1 MIKQICTDLV
11 ENVLYSACAQAI
23 KYQVT
28 LKEMATDLTINAHI
42 TFWKRQ
48 EQNRERKSEW
58 LQ

>member
-28 LKEMATDLTINAHI
+28 
-42 TFWKRQ
+42 
-48 EQNRERKSEW
+48 
-58 LQ
+58 